1 MLASATH
8 ARKFVSP
15 YVYDKYVVSAAD
27 KVLMETLVLGGN
39 TFRHYP
45 CAPYLTDVTVQQ
57 SNMHTG
63 QMEEPRA
70 YHSAKHHL
78 HGYKVERS
86 VLPNARAL
94 NRTPHYPGS
103 EANIEIFRDNHEFQ
117 LQHLL
122 KNSALADLADDGP
135 LKCNTLTH
143 GLC

>member
-86 VLPNARAL
+86 SYAVAVKLV
-94 NRTPHYPGS
+94 
-103 EANIEIFRDNHEFQ
+103 EDNHHWEFNMRMK
-117 LQHLL
+117 LSRKGLL
-122 KNSALADLADDGP
+122 DHIVKPEFDAVSDR
-135 LKCNTLTH
+135 
-143 GLC
+143 